1 MENGEYLQMDRH
13 PYRAG
18 AVKFAFWF
26 LEFRKEVELLQAGK
40 SFEEIKTL
48 SEEGNLFGTQT
59 SARAKMIYSTVSG
72 RIKALGDDFY
82 ELFQGSDIATQKLIV
97 LSSIMVSD
105 TLFFDFVYEVIRE
118 KMLIGSNTFTDADL
132 RVFFHNKQV
141 QDEVVSRWTDQT
153 LGRLGQT
160 YKQYLQNAG
169 MTDDGKKERKILK
182 PILDSSLEHWLQDH
196 EMAVIVKALTG
207 EA

>member
-1 MENGEYLQMDRH
+1 MDRH

-59 SARAKMIYSTVSG
+59 SARSKLIYSTVSG
-72 RIKALGDDFY
+72 RIKTLGDDFY
-82 ELFQGSDIATQKLIV
+82 DLFLKSDIATQKLFV
-97 LSSIMVSD
+97 LSGIMASD
-105 TLFFDFVYEVIRE
+105 TMFFDFVYEVIRE
-118 KMLIGSNTFTDADL
+118 KVLIGSNTFTDADI
-132 RVFFHNKQV
+132 RIFFHNKQV
-141 QDEVVSRWTDQT
+141 QDETAAKWTDQT

-160 YKQYLQNAG
+160 YKQYLLNAG
-169 MTDDGKKERKILK
+169 LTDDGKKERKILK
-182 PILDSSLEHWLQDH
+182 PILDPPLERWLQDH

>member
-1 MENGEYLQMDRH
+1 MDRH

-59 SARAKMIYSTVSG
+59 SARSKLIYSTVSG
-72 RIKALGDDFY
+72 RIKTLGDDFY
-82 ELFQGSDIATQKLIV
+82 DLFLKSDIATQKLFV
-97 LSSIMVSD
+97 LSGIMASD
-105 TLFFDFVYEVIRE
+105 TMFFDFVYEVIRE
-118 KMLIGSNTFTDADL
+118 KVLIGSNTFTDADI
-132 RVFFHNKQV
+132 RIFFHNKQV
-141 QDEVVSRWTDQT
+141 QDETAAKWTDQT
-153 LGRLGQT
+153 LGRPGQT
-160 YKQYLQNAG
+160 YKQYLLNAG
-169 MTDDGKKERKILK
+169 LTDDGKKERKILK
-182 PILDSSLEHWLQDH
+182 PILDPPLERWLQDH

>member
-1 MENGEYLQMDRH
+1 MKRNAYS
-13 PYRAG
+13 AN
-18 AVKFAFWF
+18 AVKLAFWF
-26 LEFRKEVELLQAGK
+26 LEFRKEVELLQDGK
-40 SFEEIKTL
+40 SFEEIKAL
-48 SEEGNLFGTQT
+48 STDGNLFGTQT
-59 SARAKMIYSTVSG
+59 PARSKLIYNTVSR

-82 ELFQGSDIATQKLIV
+82 DLFLESDIATQKLFA
-97 LSSIMVSD
+97 LSSIMASD

-118 KMLIGSNTFTDADL
+118 KMLIGSNSFTDADI
-132 RVFFHNKQV
+132 RIFFHNKQV
-141 QDEVVSRWTDQT
+141 QDDKAAKWTDQT

-169 MTDDGKKERKILK
+169 MTDDGKIERKILK
-182 PILDSSLEHWLQDH
+182 PILDPSLEHWLQDH